1 MYACMYSFV
10 NNQFVGTVIKDISQ
24 HINPECSLFQ
34 GKIHVQLLVYV
45 KKYRCTLFVNDFSL
59 TFHILFE
66 CFPSLNC
73 YA

>member
-34 GKIHVQLLVYV
+34 GKIHVQLLVYI
-45 KKYRCTLFVNDFSL
+45 KKYS
-59 TFHILFE
+59 
-66 CFPSLNC
+66 
-73 YA
+73 